1 MKLLKRLFVFIIVLP
16 LCLYATEAKLLVE
29 HVKQSIQS
37 AELGKSK
44 LTEDILNIN
53 GKSSSKVRYLLNNL
67 CSLPDARY
75 LEIGVF
81 QGSTFISAL
90 YGNTNTLS
98 DAIAIDN
105 WSEFGYQKTVFTENA
120 LQFLPQDS
128 YRLYEQDSFSI
139 SLDTIFEQSINIYFY
154 DGNHSREAQRQ
165 AFTYYNTI
173 FADVFIAVV
182 DDWNWEQV
190 RTPTKQAFEELGYTI
205 LFEEELPAQY
215 VGDLENWWNGIYIAV
230 IQKPHN

>member
-1 MKLLKRLFVFIIVLP
+1 MKLLKKLFVFITLP
-16 LCLYATEAKLLVE
+16 LCVYATEAQLLVE
-29 HVKQSIQS
+29 HVKQSIEN
-37 AELGKSK
+37 AKIEKSK
-44 LTEDILNIN
+44 LTEDILNIG
-53 GKSSSKVRYLLNNL
+53 GKTSSRVKHLLNNV
-67 CSLPDARY
+67 CSLPSARY

-90 YGNTNTLS
+90 YQNTNTLF

-105 WSEFGYQKTVFTENA
+105 WSEFGYQKTAFTENA
-120 LQFLPQDS
+120 LQFLPQNS

-139 SLDTIFEQSINIYFY
+139 YLDTIFEQPIDIYFY

-165 AFTYYNTI
+165 AFTYYNNV
-173 FADVFIAVV
+173 FADVFIAIV

-190 RTPTKQAFEELGYTI
+190 KTPTKQAFEELGYTI
-205 LFEEELPAQY
+205 LFEEELPARY

-230 IQKPHN
+230 IQKN